1 MAELGYKNMLC
12 LIPETRL
19 FPLKH
24 LMNALYKEKECVHVL
39 SFKMH
44 RFFFFFTLEGF
55 QFNQYLFNGHEF
67 EQTPGD
73 GKEQ

>member
-1 MAELGYKNMLC
+1 MK
-12 LIPETRL
+12 
-19 FPLKH
+19 
-24 LMNALYKEKECVHVL
+24 ALYQEKECAHVL
-39 SFKMH
+39 SFNMH
-44 RFFFFFTLEGF
+44 CIFFFTLEEV

>member
-1 MAELGYKNMLC
+1 MAELGYKLLC

-24 LMNALYKEKECVHVL
+24 VMNVLYKEKECVHVL

-44 RFFFFFTLEGF
+44 SNFFFFTLEEF

-67 EQTPGD
+67 EQTLGD